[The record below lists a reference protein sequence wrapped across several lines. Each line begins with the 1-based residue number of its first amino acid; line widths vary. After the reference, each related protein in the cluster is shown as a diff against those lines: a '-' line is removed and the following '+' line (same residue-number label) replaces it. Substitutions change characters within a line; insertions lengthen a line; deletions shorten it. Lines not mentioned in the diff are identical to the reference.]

1 MNHHLINNNKKLP
14 RQIAVVSGI
23 IINVLLAFITY
34 RTGLPLYFDTA
45 GTIGVTILCGT
56 FPGVLTAAITNLA
69 CSLFNEYAL
78 YFAII
83 NVVVA
88 LCTSWTMNHKSLPG
102 KKNILFLCVL
112 ISLISGAAGT
122 VLQWFL
128 MGDSQFSVI
137 NDAAEAFTSG
147 TGLPLFLSII
157 AVNILFNS
165 ADKIISVFIALII
178 IRFIPIEYIKQIK
191 DGEWKQKPLSKEAIK
206 DIHAKTRINSLR
218 NKLVVTLSVAAI
230 IPVTVMGWIGLNV
243 NFERAKVTYIKDS
256 QNAADYISAYIDPE
270 KIGELVKDGKPTDE
284 YIRLR
289 EIMNGIKNNSHAI
302 DNMYL
307 ICAENGGF
315 NCILDLDDESDAGS
329 DDSFIQTFT
338 PYLYELQF
346 GRKAAP
352 VERQE
357 RSGREITVF
366 SPIEDS
372 SDNVVG
378 FVCADVTMKFIVEYD
393 NDFFVRLLIILSAYF
408 ILTLC
413 FGISFSG
420 FSLVYPISS
429 ITRCTDSFIKSGGS
443 QQETDENVRRIRSIG
458 IRTGD
463 ELEDLYNAICLM
475 ESNTA
480 EQVRAIRRYAES
492 SARMQNGLIV
502 TMADMVENRDSDTG
516 AHVQKTAAYVKI
528 ILEGL
533 QKKGYYAEKI
543 TPKYISDVVM
553 SAPLHD
559 VGKINISDTIL
570 NKPGKLTEEEFNI
583 MKTHTK
589 SGRIIMD
596 HAISTV
602 EGESYL
608 KEARNMAAFHH
619 ERWDGKGYPEGLH
632 GEAIPLSARIMAVA
646 DVFDALTSKRV
657 YKPAYPLEKAVEII
671 KRGSG
676 TQFDAKCVEV
686 FLDALPEVKDVLT
699 KYNDNDIKGINN
711 V

>member
-1 MNHHLINNNKKLP
+1 MNRHLKYNNKKLP

-45 GTIGVTILCGT
+45 GTIGVTILCGA

-69 CSLFNEYAL
+69 CSVFNEHSL

-83 NVVVA
+83 NVLIA
-88 LCTSWTMNHKSLPG
+88 LCTSWIMKYRTQTG
-102 KKNILFLCVL
+102 KKNIFVLCAL
-112 ISLISGAAGT
+112 ISLISGVTGT
-122 VLQWFL
+122 ILQWFL
-128 MGDSQFSVI
+128 MNDSQFSII
-137 NDAAEAFTSG
+137 NRAADAFTAK
-147 TGLPLFLSII
+147 TGLPSFLSIM
-157 AVNILFNS
+157 AVNVLFNS
-165 ADKIISVFIALII
+165 ADKIISVIIALIA
-178 IRFIPIEYIKQIK
+178 IRLIPTEYIKQIK

-206 DIHAKTRINSLR
+206 DIHLKTRTNSLR
-218 NKLVVTLSVAAI
+218 NKLVITLTVAAI
-230 IPVTVMGWIGLNV
+230 IPVTVMGWIGLSV
-243 NFERAKVTYIKDS
+243 NFERAKVTYTEDAR
-256 QNAADYISAYIDPE
+256 NAADYIAAYIDPE
-270 KIGELVKDGKPTDE
+270 KFGELIKDGKPTDE
-284 YIRLR
+284 YIRLK

-307 ICAENGGF
+307 IYAENGGF
-315 NCILDLDDESDAGS
+315 TCLLDLDHETAGGA
-329 DDSFIQTFT
+329 DDSFTETFS

-352 VERQE
+352 VEKKE
-357 RSGREITVF
+357 RSGREVTVF
-366 SPIEDS
+366 SPVTDG

-378 FVCADVTMKFIVEYD
+378 FVCADVTMKFIADYD

-443 QQETDENVRRIRSIG
+443 QQETDENVRRIRSID

-480 EQVRAIRRYAES
+480 EQVRAIRRYAEV
-492 SARMQNGLIV
+492 SAKMQNGLIV

-570 NKPGKLTEEEFNI
+570 NKPGKLTDEEFDI

-589 SGRIIMD
+589 SGRLIMD

-608 KEARNMAAFHH
+608 KEARNMAAYHH

-657 YKPAYPLEKAVEII
+657 YKPAYPLEKAVDII

-676 TQFDAKCVEV
+676 SQFDAKCVEV
-686 FLDALPEVKDVLT
+686 FLDALSEVKDVLK
-699 KYNDNDIKGINN
+699 KYNDNDIKGD
-711 V
+711 

>member
-1 MNHHLINNNKKLP
+1 MKYHLKYNNQNNFL
-14 RQIAVVSGI
+14 RQITVASGI
-23 IINVLLAFITY
+23 ILNVLLAFITQH
-34 RTGLPLYFDTA
+34 TGLPLYFDTA

-69 CSLFNEYAL
+69 CSIFNEYSL

-83 NVVVA
+83 NVMIA
-88 LCTSWTMNHKSLPG
+88 LCTSWIINHKSHPG
-102 KKNILFLCVL
+102 KKNILLLCVL
-112 ISLISGAAGT
+112 ISLISGGTGT

-137 NDAAEAFTSG
+137 NDAAEAFTAR
-147 TGLPLFLSII
+147 TGFPLFLSIMAI
-157 AVNILFNS
+157 NVLFSS

-178 IRFIPIEYIKQIK
+178 IRFIPIEHIKQIK
-191 DGEWKQKPLSKEAIK
+191 DGEWKQKPLSKEAVK
-206 DIHAKTRINSLR
+206 DIHSKTRINSLR
-218 NKLVVTLSVAAI
+218 NKLVITVTVAAV

-270 KIGELVKDGKPTDE
+270 KICELIKDGKPTDE
-284 YIRLR
+284 YVRLK

-302 DNMYL
+302 DNMYV

-315 NCILDLDDESDAGS
+315 TCLLDLNDDTGTGTDN
-329 DDSFIQTFT
+329 SFIQTFS

-352 VERQE
+352 VEGKE
-357 RSGREITVF
+357 GSGREITVF
-366 SPIEDS
+366 SPIEDD
-372 SDNVVG
+372 SDSVVG
-378 FVCADVTMKFIVEYD
+378 FVCADVTMNFIDEYD
-393 NDFFVRLLIILSAYF
+393 SNFFLRILIILSAYF
-408 ILTLC
+408 ILALC

-420 FSLVYPISS
+420 YSLVYPISS
-429 ITRCTDSFIKSGGS
+429 ITRCTDRFIRSVSS
-443 QQETDENVRRIRSIG
+443 QQETDDNVRKIRSLD

-463 ELEDLYNAICLM
+463 ELEELYNAICQM

-480 EQVRAIRRYAES
+480 EQVRAIRRYADS
-492 SARMQNGLIV
+492 SAKMQNGLIV

-570 NKPGKLTEEEFNI
+570 NKPGKLTEEEFDI

-589 SGRIIMD
+589 SGRLIMD

-608 KEARNMAAFHH
+608 KEARNMAAYHH

-676 TQFDAKCVEV
+676 SQFDEKCVEV
-686 FLDALPEVKDVLT
+686 FLDSLSEVKNVLT
-699 KYNDNDIKGINN
+699 KYNDKDIEGDQ
-711 V
+711 

>member
-1 MNHHLINNNKKLP
+1 MINNNKKLP

-69 CSLFNEYAL
+69 CSLFNEYSL

-83 NVVVA
+83 NVLIA
-88 LCTSWTMNHKSLPG
+88 LCTSWTMKYRTQTG
-102 KKNILFLCVL
+102 KKNIFVLCAL
-112 ISLISGAAGT
+112 ISLISGVTGT
-122 VLQWFL
+122 ILQWFL
-128 MGDSQFSVI
+128 MNDSQFSII
-137 NDAAEAFTSG
+137 NEAADAFTSK
-147 TGLPLFLSII
+147 TGLPLFLSIM
-157 AVNILFNS
+157 AVNVLFNS
-165 ADKIISVFIALII
+165 ADKIISVIIALII
-178 IRFIPIEYIKQIK
+178 IHLIPTEYIRKIK
-191 DGEWKQKPLSKEAIK
+191 DGEWMQKPLSKEAVK
-206 DIHAKTRINSLR
+206 DIHLKTRTNSLR
-218 NKLVVTLSVAAI
+218 NKLVVTLTVAAV
-230 IPVTVMGWIGLNV
+230 IPVTVMGWIGLSV

-256 QNAADYISAYIDPE
+256 QNAADYVSAYIDPE
-270 KIGELVKDGKPTDE
+270 KIGELVKDGKTTDE
-284 YIRLR
+284 YIRLK
-289 EIMNGIKNNSHAI
+289 EIMKGIMNNSHAI
-302 DNMYL
+302 DNMYV

-315 NCILDLDDESDAGS
+315 TCILDLDDESDAET
-329 DDSFIQTFT
+329 DNSFIETFS

-352 VERQE
+352 VEREE

-372 SDNVVG
+372 SDNIVG

-393 NDFFVRLLIILSAYF
+393 NDFFIRLLIILSAYF

-429 ITRCTDSFIKSGGS
+429 ITRCTDSFIKSGSS
-443 QQETDENVRRIRSIG
+443 QQETDENVRRIRSID

-570 NKPGKLTEEEFNI
+570 NKPGKLTDEEFDV

-589 SGRIIMD
+589 SGRLIMD

-608 KEARNMAAFHH
+608 KEARNMAAYHH

-657 YKPAYPLEKAVEII
+657 YKPAYPLEKAVDII

-676 TQFDAKCVEV
+676 SQFDAKCVEV
-686 FLDALPEVKDVLT
+686 FLDALSEVKDVLK
-699 KYNDNDIKGINN
+699 KYNDNDIKGD
-711 V
+711 

>member
-1 MNHHLINNNKKLP
+1 MNRHLKYNNKKLP

-34 RTGLPLYFDTA
+34 RSGLPMYFDTA

-69 CSLFNEYAL
+69 CSLFNEYSL

-83 NVVVA
+83 NVVIA
-88 LCTSWTMNHKSLPG
+88 LCTSWTMKYRTQTG
-102 KKNILFLCVL
+102 KKNIFVLCAL
-112 ISLISGAAGT
+112 ISLISGVTGT
-122 VLQWFL
+122 ILQWFL
-128 MGDSQFSVI
+128 MNDSQFSII
-137 NDAAEAFTSG
+137 NEAADAFTSK
-147 TGLPLFLSII
+147 TGLPLFLSIM
-157 AVNILFNS
+157 AVNVLFNS
-165 ADKIISVFIALII
+165 ADKIISVIIALIV
-178 IRFIPIEYIKQIK
+178 IRLIPTEYIRKIK
-191 DGEWKQKPLSKEAIK
+191 DGEWMQKPLSKEAVK
-206 DIHAKTRINSLR
+206 DIHLKTRTNSLR
-218 NKLVVTLSVAAI
+218 NKLVVTLTVAAV
-230 IPVTVMGWIGLNV
+230 IPVTVMGWIGLSV
-243 NFERAKVTYIKDS
+243 NFERAKVTYTKDS
-256 QNAADYISAYIDPE
+256 QNAADYVSAYIDPE
-270 KIGELVKDGKPTDE
+270 KIGELVKDGKTTDE
-284 YIRLR
+284 YIRLK
-289 EIMNGIKNNSHAI
+289 EIMKGIMNNSHAI
-302 DNMYL
+302 DNMYV

-315 NCILDLDDESDAGS
+315 TCILDLDDESDAET
-329 DDSFIQTFT
+329 DNSFIETFS

-346 GRKAAP
+346 GRKVAP
-352 VERQE
+352 VEREE

-372 SDNVVG
+372 SDNIVG

-393 NDFFVRLLIILSAYF
+393 NDFFIRLLIILSAYF

-429 ITRCTDSFIKSGGS
+429 ITRCTDSFIKSGSS
-443 QQETDENVRRIRSIG
+443 QQETDENVRRIRSID

-480 EQVRAIRRYAES
+480 EQVRAIRRYAEV
-492 SARMQNGLIV
+492 SAKMQNGLIV

-570 NKPGKLTEEEFNI
+570 NKPGKLTDEEFDV

-589 SGRIIMD
+589 SGRLIMD

-608 KEARNMAAFHH
+608 KEARNMAAYHH

-657 YKPAYPLEKAVEII
+657 YKPAYPLEKAVDII

-676 TQFDAKCVEV
+676 SQFDAKCVEV
-686 FLDALPEVKDVLT
+686 FLDALSEVKDVLK
-699 KYNDNDIKGINN
+699 KYNDNDIKGD
-711 V
+711 

>member
-1 MNHHLINNNKKLP
+1 M
-14 RQIAVVSGI
+14 SGI

-69 CSLFNEYAL
+69 CSLFNEYSL

-83 NVVVA
+83 NVLIA
-88 LCTSWTMNHKSLPG
+88 LCTSWTMKYRTQTG
-102 KKNILFLCVL
+102 KKNIFVLCAL
-112 ISLISGAAGT
+112 ISLISGVTGT
-122 VLQWFL
+122 ILQWFL
-128 MGDSQFSVI
+128 MNDSQFSII
-137 NDAAEAFTSG
+137 NEAADAFTSK
-147 TGLPLFLSII
+147 TGLPLFLSIM
-157 AVNILFNS
+157 AVNVLFNS
-165 ADKIISVFIALII
+165 ADKIISVIIALIV
-178 IRFIPIEYIKQIK
+178 IRLIPTEYIRKIK
-191 DGEWKQKPLSKEAIK
+191 DGEWMQKPLSKEAVK
-206 DIHAKTRINSLR
+206 DIHLKTRTNSLR
-218 NKLVVTLSVAAI
+218 NKLVVTLTVAAV
-230 IPVTVMGWIGLNV
+230 IPVTVMGWIGLSV

-256 QNAADYISAYIDPE
+256 QNAADYVSAYIDPE

-284 YIRLR
+284 YIRLK
-289 EIMNGIKNNSHAI
+289 EIMKGIMNNSHAI
-302 DNMYL
+302 DNMYV

-315 NCILDLDDESDAGS
+315 TCILDLDDESDAET
-329 DDSFIQTFT
+329 DNSFIETFS

-352 VERQE
+352 VEREE

-372 SDNVVG
+372 SDNIVG

-393 NDFFVRLLIILSAYF
+393 NDFFIRLLIILSAYF

-429 ITRCTDSFIKSGGS
+429 ITRCTDSFIKSGSS
-443 QQETDENVRRIRSIG
+443 QQETDENVRRIRSID

-570 NKPGKLTEEEFNI
+570 NKPGKLTEEEFDI

-589 SGRIIMD
+589 SGRLIMD

-608 KEARNMAAFHH
+608 KEARNMAAYHH

-657 YKPAYPLEKAVEII
+657 YKPAYPLEKAVDII

-676 TQFDAKCVEV
+676 SQFDAKCVEV
-686 FLDALPEVKDVLT
+686 FLDALSEVKDVLK
-699 KYNDNDIKGINN
+699 KYNDNDIKGD
-711 V
+711 

>member
-1 MNHHLINNNKKLP
+1 M
-14 RQIAVVSGI
+14 
-23 IINVLLAFITY
+23 
-34 RTGLPLYFDTA
+34 YFDTA

-69 CSLFNEYAL
+69 CSLFNEYSL

-83 NVVVA
+83 NVVIA
-88 LCTSWTMNHKSLPG
+88 LCTSWTMKYRTQTG
-102 KKNILFLCVL
+102 KKNIFVLCAL
-112 ISLISGAAGT
+112 ISLISGVTGT
-122 VLQWFL
+122 ILQWFL
-128 MGDSQFSVI
+128 MNDSQFSII
-137 NDAAEAFTSG
+137 NEAADAFTSK
-147 TGLPLFLSII
+147 TGLPLFLSIM
-157 AVNILFNS
+157 AVNVLFNS
-165 ADKIISVFIALII
+165 ADKIISVIIALII
-178 IRFIPIEYIKQIK
+178 IHLIPTEYIRKIK
-191 DGEWKQKPLSKEAIK
+191 DGEWMQKPLSKEAVK
-206 DIHAKTRINSLR
+206 DIHLKTRTNSLR
-218 NKLVVTLSVAAI
+218 NKLVVTLTVAAV
-230 IPVTVMGWIGLNV
+230 IPVTVMGWIGLSV

-256 QNAADYISAYIDPE
+256 QNAADYVSAYIDPE
-270 KIGELVKDGKPTDE
+270 KIGELVKDGKTTDE
-284 YIRLR
+284 YIRLK
-289 EIMNGIKNNSHAI
+289 EIMKGIMNNSHAI
-302 DNMYL
+302 DNMYV

-315 NCILDLDDESDAGS
+315 TCILDLDDESDAET
-329 DDSFIQTFT
+329 DNSFIETFS

-352 VERQE
+352 VEREE

-372 SDNVVG
+372 SDNIVG

-393 NDFFVRLLIILSAYF
+393 NDFFIRLLIILSAYF

-429 ITRCTDSFIKSGGS
+429 ITRCTDSFIKSGSS
-443 QQETDENVRRIRSIG
+443 QQETDENVRRIRSID

-570 NKPGKLTEEEFNI
+570 NKPGKLTDEEFDV

-589 SGRIIMD
+589 SGRLIMD

-608 KEARNMAAFHH
+608 KEARNMAAYHH

-657 YKPAYPLEKAVEII
+657 YKPAYPLEKAVDII

-676 TQFDAKCVEV
+676 SQFDAKCVEV
-686 FLDALPEVKDVLT
+686 FLDALSEVKDVLK
-699 KYNDNDIKGINN
+699 KYNDNDIKGD
-711 V
+711 